1 MPFRI
6 KSKKSLQFTLR
17 RRTVDSAKEKLKG
30 KVLKGMKCLR
40 AGMHQLVYCTD
51 DWTQP
56 KANGNVFSFNYVV
69 KEMINIAVLQPW
81 SYGCTWE
88 VS

>member
-6 KSKKSLQFTLR
+6 KSKKSFA
-17 RRTVDSAKEKLKG
+17 VYLKTENSRFS
-30 KVLKGMKCLR
+30 KRKTLKGMICLR
-40 AGMHQLVYCTD
+40 AGMHQLVYSTD

-69 KEMINIAVLQPW
+69 KEMVNVAVLQPW